1 MVVPNQGCQVEVCT
15 QVFRPRVSSRLLVWS
30 SKFRRSHPLTR
41 CRYKNLILIALEDDQ
56 EMSCLWNTI
65 TPKSQETSLN
75 EDCSI
80 HRPRT
85 RLCSSWPDWPCRPN
99 MGTTTKTN
107 TIPSL
112 KTIYLNSFGRSVDN
126 KLQSDEKSK
135 HLLSLCKVT
144 HQHSMAIQSRLAQ
157 VRGREESGHDVI
169 DGPNCGVITNT
180 PATTDGS
187 QCSSSA
193 STVVV
198 QKHQQSLADST
209 ALGAT
214 VMRCESVTSSLELGY
229 SHTAQHS
236 ALSETCE
243 LDYSQSAHCT
253 ASSGVYTLDGSCD
266 NHTVIET
273 VASSSG
279 IGLESQG
286 PRSRSGS
293 MASNTGSFHGDGSDP
308 SDAGRGNLLSAEELS
323 NLIVHRSPKPR
334 RGVYPS
340 RATVSSTLDSCSD
353 YVTLPPPPI
362 PPPPPPPRTPPRRTD
377 SQRQDNKLSPS
388 ANSQGYVLV
397 DSSPSKLQSRDFYY
411 SQVRP
416 ILAYEA
422 QYSHVSN
429 RRQQQLSGCSGLLPT
444 AAIPATPSSADSSSP
459 PFKTAPTTPSKVC
472 QPGNRV
478 HQSDYYGYPA
488 HAPTYLS
495 SGSPLYSAAT
505 SYSSSSTHSLR
516 YEPLHPLLPP
526 PVAPLPASSS
536 FHRTLSDDNILNIER
551 PAENSRLAH
560 RRPPPPPIPHCE
572 MMVSIL
578 K

>member
-112 KTIYLNSFGRSVDN
+112 KTIYLNSRSIY
-126 KLQSDEKSK
+126 KF
-135 HLLSLCKVT
+135 VT
-144 HQHSMAIQSRLAQ
+144 NRYFL
-157 VRGREESGHDVI
+157 
-169 DGPNCGVITNT
+169 
-180 PATTDGS
+180 
-187 QCSSSA
+187 
-193 STVVV
+193 
-198 QKHQQSLADST
+198 
-209 ALGAT
+209 
-214 VMRCESVTSSLELGY
+214 
-229 SHTAQHS
+229 
-236 ALSETCE
+236 
-243 LDYSQSAHCT
+243 
-253 ASSGVYTLDGSCD
+253 
-266 NHTVIET
+266 
-273 VASSSG
+273 
-279 IGLESQG
+279 G

-377 SQRQDNKLSPS
+377 SQRQENKLSPS

-416 ILAYEA
+416 ILTHEA

-444 AAIPATPSSADSSSP
+444 AAIPATPSSTDSSSP

-478 HQSDYYGYPA
+478 HQSGNCSFAIIFGRSADCYPWLFLCSCRCSLCYCRSTPNVAVASGFVPLYNKHHLAHSKFASNQNLSSDYYGYPA

-526 PVAPLPASSS
+526 HVAPLPASSS

-578 K
+578 T